1 MNEQLPGVKLTSI
14 QIDAASPDLIGT
26 LMQQITDKV
35 IQAIPEGTFEKIAD
49 EVISHGSVVY
59 KGKTGYGSDATIK
72 YELSNEAKHYAA
84 NLIDKKLKELVEK
97 YIQSSETKKAI
108 VDLVEIGMAE
118 ALKEIPVIV
127 AKQASQRMT
136 NCFMGNQQEDFERLN
151 NIKTFERVQKISQ
164 ELYQKNI
171 LSSFI

>member
-26 LMQQITDKV
+26 LIQQITDKV
-35 IQAIPEGTFEKIAD
+35 IQAIPEGTFEKIAS
-49 EVISHGSVVY
+49 EVITQGSVVY

-84 NLIDKKLKELVEK
+84 KLIEKKLNELVEK
-97 YIQSSETKKAI
+97 YIQSPETKKAI

-118 ALKEIPVIV
+118 ALKEIPGIV
-127 AKQASQRMT
+127 ARQASQRMVS
-136 NCFMGNQQEDFERLN
+136 CFMGSHQEDFEKYN
-151 NIKTFERVQKISQ
+151 SIKTFERVEKISQ